1 MKIGDFSTA
10 SANISNSMDKSQ
22 EQISKS
28 LERIAAERAISST
41 DGSSLAIADSL
52 TMEASTLTQ
61 GVRNVN
67 DGIGMLQIADSTLS
81 TVNDSANRIN
91 ELSVRMNNATLN
103 SDQKAMIH
111 DEVNRLKTSMSDS
124 INNASYNGKNLF
136 NGTLE
141 FSTGNSTIGVSLNA
155 PAVSSVNVD
164 DQDSIYKFM
173 QNVDGLRGS
182 IGSTINQMVSTSNA
196 NMEAVVNLR
205 AAESNLQHND
215 VAQNYNELNSGFL
228 KNNAGLYAQSM
239 NVGYLR
245 SQMSALL
252 D

>member
-1 MKIGDFSTA
+1 MRIGDFSTA
-10 SANISNSMDKSQ
+10 SANISNSMDRSQ
-22 EQISKS
+22 DKIAKS
-28 LERIAAERAISST
+28 LERIAAERAISAT

-52 TMEASTLTQ
+52 NMDASSLTQ

-81 TVNDSANRIN
+81 TVNDGANRIN
-91 ELSVRMNNATLN
+91 ELSVRMNNALLS
-103 SDQKAMIH
+103 SDQKAMIQ

-136 NGTLE
+136 NGNLE
-141 FSTGNSTIGVSLNA
+141 FSTGNSTIGVTLNA
-155 PAVSSVNVD
+155 PDVSSVDVN
-164 DQDSIYKFM
+164 DQDSVYKFM

-196 NMEAVVNLR
+196 NMGTIVNLR
-205 AAESNLQHND
+205 AAESNLQNND
-215 VAQNYNELNSGFL
+215 VAENYNELNSAKL
-228 KNNAGLYAQSM
+228 LNNAGSFAQSM